1 MHTRLKHHD
10 FVQGMPVVLAQGVG
24 PLALARQCRVGL
36 GCEWRLEVGR
46 RLGGA
51 MGGCRRRWW
60 LGVAQQWRWMAP
72 LLRWGCMHVQHFPE
86 NSDESY
92 VLCVL
97 MSLGWLWRLGMCCLT
112 VGWLGGWGCVV
123 SHWGVWG
130 IGVWWEGGDD
140 T

>member
-1 MHTRLKHHD
+1 MRMAAGGGTPIGRGNWWVPKE
-10 FVQGMPVVLAQGVG
+10 VVAGCGATVEVDG
-24 PLALARQCRVGL
+24 AATEVGL
-36 GCEWRLEVGR
+36 H
-46 RLGGA
+46 
-51 MGGCRRRWW
+51 
-60 LGVAQQWRWMAP
+60 
-72 LLRWGCMHVQHFPE
+72 MHVQHFPE